1 MELKTLARQFLT
13 FGLLFIASFP
23 LTAQSSPGL
32 QPIFPES
39 EAAVH
44 LDQAGIAGASSSV
57 NSLLTAN
64 NPAFRSD
71 VGFVEADPA
80 EKTIT
85 GKVTDENGDPLIGA
99 TVVVKGSSSIG
110 TVTDIDG
117 NYELAVPDDAA
128 VLVISYVGYLSQ
140 EVPINGRTTID
151 VALQQDIAKLEEVV
165 VVGYGTAKSRE
176 ITSSIVSVD
185 AEDFNRGNVNDPTQL
200 LQGKVA
206 GLQIARAGSNPNQ
219 PFAIRLRGLS
229 TLGQN
234 SEPLVV
240 IDGVIG
246 GSLDILDP
254 NDIES
259 IEVLKDASAAAIYGT
274 RGSSG
279 VIIVT
284 TKSGAN
290 VSDTR
295 LDYNGYVAFESVQ
308 NTHPIASP
316 EQFIEAGGQDLGSRT
331 DWIDEITQTG
341 ISNVHNIAVTSN
353 NRSSN
358 YRASVNY
365 RDVAGVLTGRGFEQ
379 FNARLNFTQ
388 KLLNDRLR
396 LTSIAS
402 FTQRDS
408 DFGFPQALRYSTNFP
423 PTAPVFDPN
432 SASGYFQTGTQDVF
446 NPVELNEINTNIGR
460 NKGVIGNFKAEYEL
474 LEGLSVMA
482 NYSIQT
488 QSNLTGT
495 YISNNSLWANGNA
508 PANNGIATRTSS
520 DDVNE
525 LFEFTSS
532 YEGEKGDLTYTV
544 LGGYS
549 FQELTTEGFSVT
561 NTDFITNEVTF
572 NNLGLGNGFNNPA
585 GTRSASSFKTSS
597 RLIAFF
603 GRASLNLDNAYY
615 FTASYR
621 REGSSRFGANNRWG
635 NFWSVSGGVDLA
647 TVANLGFFDN
657 LKLRA
662 GYGVTGN
669 PPADALAFL
678 AVLRRQG
685 SGFVNGEF
693 VPAIGPGSNPNP
705 DLKWEEKGELNL
717 GLDFALLDYRLSG
730 SVDYF
735 IRNTSDLLNTI
746 SVPTP
751 PNEFGTS
758 LVNVGELE
766 TKGLEVQLN
775 FKALER
781 KDFSWDISAN
791 YSTFKTT
798 LVQWNL
804 DEDVVLNRGNIGPP
818 GLNNTFISRL
828 SEGDEIGQLLAPIF
842 VRYNDDGVAVLL
854 DKDGNETTE
863 RNTDDFVVVGNGL
876 PDFNLGINNSLR
888 FKNLDLNFFLRGSF
902 GHSLANISR
911 AYFEHPAVSGRQNI
925 IITDFYNPQDA
936 QTDAWHSAYVEDA
949 SFLKLDN
956 ATLGYTFNFAKNSAF
971 RALRLY
977 FSGQNIFVI
986 TDYTGAD
993 PEVRYFDPGPS
1004 TEGNSN
1010 NQFAGDIL
1018 VPGIDRRVTYFPS
1031 RIWTLGLNVSF

>member
-1 MELKTLARQFLT
+1 MKLCTVVRQLVTVSLLLVAGLSLA
-13 FGLLFIASFP
+13 
-23 LTAQSSPGL
+23 AQSDLSRL
-32 QPIFPES
+32 QPLQTV
-39 EAAVH
+39 AATSPVTSY
-44 LDQAGIAGASSSV
+44 DQADNAYAP
-57 NSLLTAN
+57 SLLPVPGKTNERPAGTAV
-64 NPAFRSD
+64 PK
-71 VGFVEADPA
+71 

-85 GKVTDENGDPLIGA
+85 GQVVDENGDPLIGA
-99 TVVVKGSSSIG
+99 TVIVKGSSSTG
-110 TVTDIDG
+110 TVTDYEG
-117 NYELAVPDDAA
+117 KYELVVPDDAA
-128 VLVISYVGYLSQ
+128 ILVFSYVGYLTQ
-140 EVPINGRTTID
+140 EVPINQRTTID
-151 VALQQDIAKLEEVV
+151 VTMQQDFAKLEEVV
-165 VVGYGTAKSRE
+165 VLGYGTAKSRE
-176 ITSSIVSVD
+176 VTSSIVSVNS
-185 AEDFNRGNVNDPTQL
+185 EEFNRGNVNDPTQL

-234 SEPLVV
+234 AEPLVV

-290 VSDTR
+290 VTDTR

-316 EQFIEAGGQDLGSRT
+316 EQFIEAGGQDLGART

-353 NRSSN
+353 NGASS

-365 RDVAGVLTGRGFEQ
+365 RDVEGVQEDRGFEQ

-408 DFGFPQALRYSTNFP
+408 DFGFPQALRYAMNFP
-423 PTAPVFDPN
+423 PTAPIFDED
-432 SASGYFQTGTQDVF
+432 SESGFFQTFTQDVF
-446 NPVELNEINTNIGR
+446 NPIELNELNTNIGR
-460 NKGVIGNFKAEYEL
+460 NKGLIGNFKAEYEL
-474 LEGLSVMA
+474 LQGLSVMA

-488 QSNLTGT
+488 ESNLTGT
-495 YISNNSLWANGNA
+495 YINNNSLWADGSA
-508 PANNGIATRTSS
+508 PVNNGIATRTSS
-520 DDVNE
+520 DDINE
-525 LFEFTSS
+525 LFEATAS
-532 YEGEKGDLTYTV
+532 YQGEKGNLSYSL

-572 NNLGLGNGFNNPA
+572 NNLGLGNGFNNPE
-585 GTRSASSFKTSS
+585 GTRSTSSFKTRS
-597 RLIAFF
+597 RLIAYF
-603 GRASLNLDNAYY
+603 GRVSLNLSDTYY
-615 FTASYR
+615 LTASYR

-635 NFWSVSGGVDLA
+635 NFWAVSGGVDVA
-647 TVANLGFFDN
+647 RAANLGLFDN

-678 AVLRRQG
+678 EVLRRQG

-717 GLDFALLDYRLSG
+717 GVDFALLDYRLSG

-735 IRNTSDLLNTI
+735 IRTTSDLLNTI

-751 PNEFGTS
+751 PNEFPTA

-766 TKGLEVQLN
+766 TEGLEVQLN
-775 FKALER
+775 FNVLER
-781 KDFSWDISAN
+781 SDFSWDISAN
-791 YSTFKTT
+791 YSTFETT

-854 DKDGNETTE
+854 DQNGNETTE
-863 RNTDDFVVVGNGL
+863 RNTEDFVVVGNGL
-876 PDFNLGINNSLR
+876 PDFNIGISNSFR
-888 FKNLDLNFFLRGSF
+888 YKNFDLNFFFRGSF
-902 GHSLANISR
+902 GHSLANINR

-925 IITDFYNPQDA
+925 IITDFYNPEDA

-956 ATLGYTFNFAKNSAF
+956 ATLGYTFDFSESSVF
-971 RALRLY
+971 RSLRLY

-1004 TEGNSN
+1004 TEGNTN
-1010 NQFAGDIL
+1010 DQFAGDIL

-1031 RIWTLGLNVSF
+1031 RIWTLGLNCSF